1 MLVDKKLIDEELDK
15 YKLKFNRKKRKKIEE
30 SANYEELGKILNF
43 LINNLHISKR
53 SIEKCP
59 SILYRKKS
67 SIRNNYLF
75 LEDKKIYN
83 YNVETCLHI
92 LSVNEKDLVDTYN
105 YVEKEFGYDLIN
117 KNTTILKIKRDYIKN
132 INETY
137 GKYVDKETLLGI
149 CICSRNLKEIGEIIN
164 ICTLKN
170 VKITSSIFKQPPEEV
185 TKIIDTARNYN
196 LEITGSMF
204 HQKAKNLSKIVEYCK
219 KLSIEP
225 ISSMFTCSFE
235 SIKEIIDNCVENGI
249 ELKGTYFRSK
259 ISSLDK
265 IVEIC
270 EDNGI
275 TPSISIFK
283 TTPFELERILEVCNR
298 KKQIYMSQCLVR
310 AIRK

>member
-15 YKLKFNRKKRKKIEE
+15 YKLKFNRKKRNRIEE

-59 SILYRKKS
+59 SILYRKIS

-149 CICSRNLKEIGEIIN
+149 CICSRNLKEIGKIIN

-204 HQKAKNLSKIVEYCK
+204 HQKANNLSKIVEYCK

-235 SIKEIIDNCVENGI
+235 SIKEIIDDCVENGI

-275 TPSISIFK
+275 APSISMFK

-298 KKQIYMSQCLVR
+298 KKNKFI
-310 AIRK
+310 